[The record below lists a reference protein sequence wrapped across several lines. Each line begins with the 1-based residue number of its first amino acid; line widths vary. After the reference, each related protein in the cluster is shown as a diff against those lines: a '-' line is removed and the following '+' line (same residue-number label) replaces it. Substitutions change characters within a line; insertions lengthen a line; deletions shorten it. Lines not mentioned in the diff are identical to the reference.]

1 MATLLKSLSVR
12 AGGRQLLK
20 DVSLALSPGSR
31 TALVGASGAG
41 KSLTCAALAGVLPPG
56 LTVTGSLTGTGPESA
71 TAVNLLPLPA
81 SRRPLRDRVALV
93 PQDPSK
99 ALHPLT
105 PVGRQ
110 IELAARTSQS
120 TRHRAAQ
127 RVTDLLAAVGLER
140 RLAERVPGCL
150 SGGQRQRACL
160 ALALAGDPTVLIADE
175 PTTALDVVTRAEVL
189 DLLARVTGRDDGPAL
204 LLITHDLPAAMI
216 CEDIVVLSQGEVVER
231 GATWQVLACPDHP
244 VTQAMCEAAR
254 RETLP
259 AALTAFTDVRLPQAQ
274 DVDGRPRT
282 LVRQVS

>member
-1 MATLLKSLSVR
+1 MATLLNSLTVST
-12 AGGRQLLK
+12 GGRQLLK
-20 DVSLALSPGSR
+20 DVSLVLSPGSR

-56 LTVTGSLTGTGPESA
+56 LTVTGRLTGAGPESA
-71 TAVNLLPLPA
+71 TTTNLLPLPA
-81 SRRPLRDRVALV
+81 SRRPLWGRVALV
-93 PQDPSK
+93 PQDPST

-110 IELAARTSQS
+110 VELAARGSRRA
-120 TRHRAAQ
+120 RHRAAQ
-127 RVTDLLAAVGLER
+127 RVTDLLAAVGLDEH
-140 RLAERVPGCL
+140 LAGRVPGRL

-160 ALALAGDPTVLIADE
+160 ALALAGDPSVLVADE
-175 PTTALDVVTRAEVL
+175 PTTALDVVARSEVL
-189 DLLARVTGRDDGPAL
+189 DLLVQVTGRDDGPAL

-231 GATWQVLACPDHP
+231 GATRQVLACPDHP

-259 AALTAFTDVRLPQAQ
+259 AALTAFAEVRLPEAQ
-274 DVDGRPRT
+274 DVGGRR
-282 LVRQVS
+282 LALMRQAS